1 LIPPQPSF
9 DIDQIN
15 IMIESLR
22 KEVYAS
28 FVTYNTYQGMETR
41 VEIIQNRVADI
52 QHDMQ
57 ISNDKLGACVA
68 RSHKNSEDI
77 SNIQGKIEDFND
89 KIKELDER
97 HSGEIEDLR

>member
-1 LIPPQPSF
+1 
-9 DIDQIN
+9 
-15 IMIESLR
+15 
-22 KEVYAS
+22 
-28 FVTYNTYQGMETR
+28 METR

-57 ISNDKLGACVA
+57 VANDKLGACVA

-77 SNIQGKIEDFND
+77 SNIEGKIEDFND

-97 HSGEIEDLR
+97 HSGEIQDLRQQI